1 MKLKRTWVYAA
12 IVVVASG
19 IAGGAGVVG
28 AAGTGQDADQSTRE
42 LKSAAAPEL
51 MVVRFH
57 ADWCG
62 VCTKLAPNYAKLR
75 EKFCDSVL
83 FVTLDLTDRPL
94 DRQAEFLAGAL
105 DVGDLWK
112 DNRLQVGKTYVV
124 ATKSGCVVSEIP
136 ADCTLDQMTAQI
148 QDVIRQ
154 GKQGEDRR

>member
-1 MKLKRTWVYAA
+1 MQLKRIWVCAA
-12 IVVVASG
+12 IIVAASG

-28 AAGTGQDADQSTRE
+28 AVGTGQDAERSTPE
-42 LKSAAAPEL
+42 LKTAAAPEL

-83 FVTLDLTDRPL
+83 FVTLDLTHRPL

-124 ATKSGCVVSEIP
+124 ATQSGCVVGELS
-136 ADCTLDQMTAQI
+136 ADCTLAELTAQI

-154 GKQGEDRR
+154 AEQG